1 MLLQGKLGFML
12 GPLINAFTCS
22 CIFGALIFA
31 VCIFGVC
38 IFCSIQDMPAATGD
52 MLGPL
57 GIVKTLRRPEV
68 SHSCLHDIL
77 HVGKVH
83 MDIRSSPSTTP
94 SFKTDSDS
102 ESKYVFLR
110 VNLFNCDIFVSR
122 QPGLSHGAFGW
133 QCWWSD
139 PGSGLLAN
147 ENTKQST
154 QDIVYYSCIYMY

>member
-1 MLLQGKLGFML
+1 
-12 GPLINAFTCS
+12 
-22 CIFGALIFA
+22 
-31 VCIFGVC
+31 
-38 IFCSIQDMPAATGD
+38 

-77 HVGKVH
+77 HVRKVH

-154 QDIVYYSCIYMY
+154 QDIVCYSCIYMYYIRILHNACKEPYLIFVIFLHRQKFWKIKFTPKFT

>member
-1 MLLQGKLGFML
+1 MYLYFWCPYFCCLYFWYLYFLFHTGC
-12 GPLINAFTCS
+12 ACS
-22 CIFGALIFA
+22 CRG
-31 VCIFGVC
+31 C
-38 IFCSIQDMPAATGD
+38 M
-52 MLGPL
+52 MGPL

-77 HVGKVH
+77 HVRKVH

-133 QCWWSD
+133 QCRWSD

-154 QDIVYYSCIYMY
+154 QDIVYYSCICIRILHSACKEHHKN